1 MQQPPPMSFA
11 PFPPGVVPP
20 PPIMVPVPPLGPPMT
35 SITSLTAQ
43 PPPLRIPMGTNMLTQ
58 VVSSLP
64 TAATGGL
71 AAVSLA
77 LSSNPH
83 ASIPLTLYIG
93 KIPRTLEDE
102 TLKKI
107 LEACGKINKW
117 MRGIDNIN
125 ALRNFGFVT
134 YDSGLGALR
143 CYSILGGLDFNGS
156 NVILKAGSK
165 ELVALGSLIETEQ
178 MAIAAQAEEVDMNM
192 QIINKISLIL
202 DKPPSLDIPVPDHP
216 LLQFDISDSKN
227 VSLIPSSSLG
237 TLSNVLVENEEFDPL
252 SSTVVVS
259 EIEKFRTRALIRD
272 KELAEQK
279 KFRSEQKAMQIH
291 VEADARD
298 AENASKSASDQSKF
312 ISPRAG
318 DDPQN
323 KKRLSEDAI
332 SNEDENEK
340 RRRRQEVLERLTG
353 ESAAAATEDNALKEA
368 YAKGGGASFIKV
380 KGSVKKNV
388 TKSAAFSTV
397 DDEDEEKVVR
407 QVVPIDYTEEEIAA
421 GRMPERKMD
430 EIDKLKEKA
439 LLISKSLSRG

>member
-143 CYSILGGLDFNGS
+143 
-156 NVILKAGSK
+156 
-165 ELVALGSLIETEQ
+165 
-178 MAIAAQAEEVDMNM
+178 
-192 QIINKISLIL
+192 
-202 DKPPSLDIPVPDHP
+202 
-216 LLQFDISDSKN
+216 
-227 VSLIPSSSLG
+227 
-237 TLSNVLVENEEFDPL
+237 
-252 SSTVVVS
+252 
-259 EIEKFRTRALIRD
+259 
-272 KELAEQK
+272 
-279 KFRSEQKAMQIH
+279 
-291 VEADARD
+291 
-298 AENASKSASDQSKF
+298 
-312 ISPRAG
+312 
-318 DDPQN
+318 
-323 KKRLSEDAI
+323 
-332 SNEDENEK
+332 
-340 RRRRQEVLERLTG
+340 
-353 ESAAAATEDNALKEA
+353 
-368 YAKGGGASFIKV
+368 
-380 KGSVKKNV
+380 
-388 TKSAAFSTV
+388 
-397 DDEDEEKVVR
+397 
-407 QVVPIDYTEEEIAA
+407 
-421 GRMPERKMD
+421 
-430 EIDKLKEKA
+430 
-439 LLISKSLSRG
+439 